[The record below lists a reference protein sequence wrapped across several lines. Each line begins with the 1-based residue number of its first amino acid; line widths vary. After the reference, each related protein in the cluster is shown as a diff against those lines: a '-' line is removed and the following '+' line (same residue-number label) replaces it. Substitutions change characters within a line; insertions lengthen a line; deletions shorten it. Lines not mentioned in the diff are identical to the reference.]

1 MSDSGKNQ
9 AVIGAFVVGAVVLAI
24 IGVIVFGSGKMFQ
37 KVNLFVMY
45 FEGSVKGLNIGAPV
59 TFRGVKIG
67 SVVDIT
73 LRADPKK
80 MEFRIP
86 VVVETEK
93 GKIEKTAEFK
103 GSDEAALK
111 KLIDLGLR
119 ARLDM
124 QSMVTGQL
132 LINLEM
138 LPDEPARLS
147 GTQQRYPEI
156 PTVPSSFERIAKT
169 IQSLPIQ
176 EVMNKASAS
185 LTALETFLEN
195 PALTESVN
203 HINQAAANAEQLTAT
218 LDQKITPLVDSFQR
232 IADHA
237 DQLVLNVNDQVA
249 PLVGNANHTLK
260 SVDTAAGGI
269 GHAADAF
276 ADLSTGAQPAVD
288 NVGQA
293 FANVADLTDA
303 NSKERAELRSALRE
317 LAEAAR
323 SIRVWSSY
331 LERHPEALIQGK
343 AGSKRR

>member
-9 AVIGAFVVGAVVLAI
+9 AVIGAFVVGAVALAVV
-24 IGVIVFGSGKMFQ
+24 GVIVFGGGKMFEET
-37 KVNLFVMY
+37 NRYIMF

-73 LRADPKK
+73 LRANPVN
-80 MEFRIP
+80 MEFHIP
-86 VVVETEK
+86 VVIETEED
-93 GKIEKTAEFK
+93 KIEKTAELQE
-103 GSDEAALK
+103 SDREAMK
-111 KLIDLGLR
+111 RLIDLGLR

-132 LINLEM
+132 LVNLEI

-147 GTQQRYPEI
+147 GIQDRYQEI

-169 IQSLPIQ
+169 IQDLPVRQ
-176 EVMNKASAS
+176 MMDKASAS
-185 LTALETFLEN
+185 LTALEAFLNN
-195 PALTESVN
+195 PALMESVN
-203 HINQAAANAEQLTAT
+203 HINQAAANAEQLTAK
-218 LDQKITPLVDSFQR
+218 LDQKVSPLVDSIQR
-232 IADHA
+232 LADHA
-237 DQLVLNVNDQVA
+237 DQLVLNVNDQVQ
-249 PLVGNANHTLK
+249 PLAGDTKQALRSVNA
-260 SVDTAAGGI
+260 SAERI
-269 GHAADAF
+269 GRAADAA
-276 ADLSTGAQPAVD
+276 ADLSASTQPTID
-288 NVGQA
+288 NIGQA

-317 LAEAAR
+317 LSEAAR

-343 AGSKRR
+343 SGSKRR

>member
-9 AVIGAFVVGAVVLAI
+9 AIIGAFVVGAVVLAVV
-24 IGVIVFGSGKMFQ
+24 GVIVFGSGKMFQ
-37 KVNLFVMY
+37 EVNHFIMY
-45 FEGSVKGLNIGAPV
+45 FEGSAKGLNIGAPV

-67 SVVDIT
+67 SVVKIT
-73 LRADPKK
+73 LQANPEN
-80 MEFRIP
+80 MTFRIP
-86 VVVETEK
+86 VVVETDK
-93 GKIEKTAEFK
+93 GKIEKTAEVK
-103 GSDEAALK
+103 ESDEATLK
-111 KLIDLGLR
+111 RLIDLGLR

-138 LPDEPARLS
+138 LPDEPKRLS
-147 GTQQRYPEI
+147 GIAQKYLEI
-156 PTVPSSFERIAKT
+156 PTIPSSFERFTKKIE
-169 IQSLPIQ
+169 SLPIE

-185 LTALETFLEN
+185 LTALEAFLEN

-203 HINQAAANAEQLTAT
+203 HINRAAANAEQLTAT

-232 IADHA
+232 VADHA
-237 DQLVLNVNDQVA
+237 DQFILNVNGQVQ
-249 PLVGNANHTLK
+249 PLAGEARSTLKNANAAAE
-260 SVDTAAGGI
+260 SVRS
-269 GHAADAF
+269 AADAF
-276 ADLSTGAQPAVD
+276 ADLSTGAQPTID

-303 NSKERAELRSALRE
+303 NSKERAELRSVLKE
-317 LAEAAR
+317 LSEAVR

-343 AGSKRR
+343 GGSKRR

>member
-9 AVIGAFVVGAVVLAI
+9 AVIGAFVVGAVVLAVV
-24 IGVIVFGSGKMFQ
+24 GVIVFGTGKVFQ
-37 KVNLFVMY
+37 EVNRYVMY

-67 SVVDIT
+67 SVVEIT
-73 LRADPKK
+73 LRVNPENLK
-80 MEFRIP
+80 FYIP
-86 VVVETEK
+86 VVIEINK
-93 GKIEKTAEFK
+93 GKIEKTAEVTA
-103 GSDEAALK
+103 SNEAALRR
-111 KLIDLGLR
+111 LLDRGLR

-138 LPDEPARLS
+138 LSAEPKRLS
-147 GTQQRYPEI
+147 GIAQKYKEI
-156 PTVPSSFERIAKT
+156 PTIPSSFERFAKS
-169 IQSLPIQ
+169 IESLPIQ
-176 EVMNKASAS
+176 EVMDKTSAS
-185 LTALETFLEN
+185 LTALEAFLEN

-203 HINQAAANAEQLTAT
+203 HINRAAANAEQLTAA

-232 IADHA
+232 VADHA
-237 DQLVLNVNDQVA
+237 AQLILNVNAQVE
-249 PLVGNANHTLK
+249 PLAGDANRTLH
-260 SVDTAAGGI
+260 SVDNAADRVS
-269 GHAADAF
+269 HAANAF
-276 ADLSTGAQPAVD
+276 ADLSTGAQPTID

-303 NSKERAELRSALRE
+303 NSKERAELRSVLKE
-317 LAEAAR
+317 LSEAVR

-343 AGSKRR
+343 GGSKRR